1 MGGFVWEAGNSGQE
15 GKISYHWNVSF
26 YGTTSIV
33 LPQLYFALAT
43 KLHYVSKVL
52 FNNSVVIN

>member
-1 MGGFVWEAGNSGQE
+1 MDGFGYEGENSGQK
-15 GKISYHWNVSF
+15 GKISYHRNVWF
-26 YGTTSIV
+26 YGTTSID

-52 FNNSVVIN
+52 FNNSVFIH